1 MTLKKL
7 WMLTAI
13 LTISGT
19 NDVCAQLQRTPDF
32 HDKYTLSEVVVLSR
46 HNIRSPLSG
55 PDSELGRMTS
65 HEWFSWSSAPSELSL
80 RGGVLETMMGQYF
93 RKWLVSERLITENE
107 QPAEG
112 AVRFYANSKQRT
124 IATAQYFS
132 SGMFPVANVSIE
144 YHCKLGET
152 DPVFTPRITA
162 FSDNYIQRVL
172 QQIADLF
179 GGGTMEGVGQKMT
192 ENFALVADVIDLHE
206 TPAYQNGDIT
216 DFNTE
221 DTQII
226 LEQDAEPKMTGGLNT
241 AGNIADALMLQYYE
255 EPDELKAA
263 FGHHLTFEDW
273 QRIAAVKS
281 WYGDVLNT
289 APLLAIN
296 TAHPLLQEIL
306 SELQYD
312 GRRFSFLCG
321 HDVNIGTVLAA
332 LGVEDYTLP
341 EAIETRTPIG
351 SKLVM
356 EKWLG
361 KDGREYIAV
370 NLCYQS
376 VYQLRHMSLLSLQ
389 NPPMVY
395 VLHFEGM
402 TANADGLYL
411 YDDFVNHMTERIS
424 AYDNLTEATAISSP
438 FNSRPLRGSEEHVQG
453 TSYYINGT
461 PATLEIRDI
470 VIQDGEKTFIK

>member
-1 MTLKKL
+1 MKKL
-7 WMLTAI
+7 WI
-13 LTISGT
+13 LATIMMIGGANET
-19 NDVCAQLQRTPDF
+19 NAQLQRTADF
-32 HDKYTLSEVVVLSR
+32 HDKYTLTEAVVLSR

-55 PDSELGRMTS
+55 PDSELGKMTP
-65 HEWFSWSSAPSELSL
+65 HEWFLWSSAPSELSL

-93 RKWLVSERLITENE
+93 RKWLVSEGLMTENE
-107 QPAEG
+107 LPEEG

-132 SGMFPVANVSIE
+132 SGMFPVANVPIE

-152 DPVFTPRITA
+152 DPVFTPRVTIA
-162 FSDNYIQRVL
+162 SDNYLQRVL

-179 GGGTMEGVGQKMT
+179 GGGTMEGLGRKVA
-192 ENFALVADVIDLHE
+192 ENFALIEDVIDLHD
-206 TPAYQNGDIT
+206 TPAYQNGDVT
-216 DFNTE
+216 DFNTD

-226 LEQDAEPKMTGGLNT
+226 LELDAEPKMTGGLNT

-255 EPDELKAA
+255 EPDEVKAA
-263 FGHHLTFEDW
+263 FGHQLTFEDW

-306 SELQYD
+306 SELQHNK
-312 GRRFSFLCG
+312 RIFSFLCG

-332 LGVEDYTLP
+332 LGAEEYILP
-341 EAIETRTPIG
+341 NAIETRTPIG
-351 SKLVM
+351 SKLVI

-361 KDGREYIAV
+361 EDGKQYVAV

-376 VYQLRHMSLLSLQ
+376 VDQLRNMPLLSLQ
-389 NPPMVY
+389 NPPMVFS
-395 VLHFEGM
+395 LHFEGL

-411 YDDFVNHMTERIS
+411 YDVFENHMAERIAAYNELATGIPSITTHHVSS
-424 AYDNLTEATAISSP
+424 ARAYNISGIP
-438 FNSRPLRGSEEHVQG
+438 
-453 TSYYINGT
+453 TS
-461 PATLEIRDI
+461 PATHGI
-470 VIQDGEKTFIK
+470 VIQDRKKILR

>member
-1 MTLKKL
+1 MFT
-7 WMLTAI
+7 TI
-13 LTISGT
+13 LTISGA
-19 NDVCAQLQRTPDF
+19 NEVQAQLQRTAEF
-32 HDKYTLSEVVVLSR
+32 HDKYTLTEAVVLSR

-55 PDSELGRMTS
+55 PDSELGKMTP

-93 RKWLVSERLITENE
+93 RKWLVSEGLMTENE
-107 QPAEG
+107 LPAEG

-132 SGMFPVANVSIE
+132 SGMFPVANVQIE
-144 YHCKLGET
+144 YHCELGET
-152 DPVFTPRITA
+152 DPVFTPRVTIA
-162 FSDNYIQRVL
+162 SDDYLQRVL

-179 GGGTMEGVGQKMT
+179 GGGTMEEIGRKMAD
-192 ENFALVADVIDLHE
+192 NYALIEDVIDLHD
-206 TPAYQNGDIT
+206 TPAYQNGDVK
-216 DFNTE
+216 DFNTD

-226 LEQDAEPKMTGGLNT
+226 LEQDAEPKMSGGLNM

-255 EPDELKAA
+255 EPDEVKAA
-263 FGHHLTFEDW
+263 FGHQLTFEDW

-306 SELQYD
+306 SELQHE
-312 GRRFSFLCG
+312 GRFFSFLCG

-332 LGVEDYTLP
+332 LGVEEYTLP
-341 EAIETRTPIG
+341 NAIETRTPIG
-351 SKLVM
+351 SKLVI
-356 EKWLG
+356 EKWIG
-361 KDGREYIAV
+361 KDGCQYVAV

-376 VYQLRHMSLLSLQ
+376 VDQLRHMPLLSLQ

-395 VLHFEGM
+395 SLHFEGLA
-402 TANADGLYL
+402 TNADGLYL
-411 YDDFVNHMTERIS
+411 YDDFENLLTERIAAYNELSTDIPSVSTRPGSSTRAYNISGIPTTS
-424 AYDNLTEATAISSP
+424 AT
-438 FNSRPLRGSEEHVQG
+438 
-453 TSYYINGT
+453 NG
-461 PATLEIRDI
+461 I
-470 VIQDGEKTFIK
+470 VIQDRKKTFR